1 MNALKRFAD
10 YFFKEPFSALKNKN
24 SLTEKGE
31 WLAWRPI
38 FIFAIIFSLFG
49 LIFLARDAG
58 ISGDE
63 FFHVFHS
70 KDVINY
76 YKTGGA
82 DKAAATPTASNNLPY
97 YSQSPDTFIHLIINA
112 FNIDDYMP
120 YRHLLCNI
128 LGWLGILYAALLARR
143 IGGWRAAV
151 FTCVLL
157 FLSPRFLG
165 HSFNNLKDIP
175 FASACIMS
183 IYYIVKFLD
192 NLPKIKISTA
202 VMLCLSIAFATSI
215 RVGGLLMVAYF
226 GLFAIIYYIYKRK
239 TLKPVFFKTL
249 LWSLGICV
257 AAYILCI
264 FTWPYA
270 LEGPVS
276 NVYDAFTNMSKF
288 QIAIKQVF
296 EGRMQWSDNLP
307 LYYSP
312 KFILMT
318 TPIIV
323 LLGFLLSL
331 IFLHYN
337 RKQWFYYMV
346 VLFTALFPIC
356 WIVFDRSN
364 VYGGWRHL
372 LFTYPSIVVLAALGL
387 NSLLNLIRN
396 RYARY
401 AVGLAYLLLCINPIS
416 HYIRNHPYEYVY
428 FNQFVG
434 STKDAYGKY
443 EMDYYYHSLREAAD
457 WVKQNAKKDSL
468 TTGDKIIVACWHIH
482 PANYYFKDDTAKF
495 QTAFVRWSERGN
507 SDWDYAIVCTTGIEP
522 GTIQN
527 GTYPPKN
534 TVHEI
539 KVDGVPVAIV
549 LKREQ
554 KYDWQGFEAMKA
566 KDVNKAKELYAKAL
580 AVEPTNETAAL
591 GLAEIYLTEAR
602 TDSLR
607 ADRLPKAAKLL
618 DTFIA
623 ANPNHETANYMKAHY
638 YLMNN
643 ETDKALAICE
653 KVIFDNYKYEG
664 AYMLAAQAKLQ
675 TGDLNGAED
684 YLTRLLNT
692 GRLSDNLVKTLL
704 QIFKFQGLDDANAY
718 VKLYSLLEQYYLK
731 IGEKKAA
738 AEYTQAIENVMRQ
751 QYGRQ

>member
-1 MNALKRFAD
+1 MNVLKKFSD
-10 YFFKEPFSALKNKN
+10 YFFKEPFSALKNK
-24 SLTEKGE
+24 SGLLSGSE
-31 WLAWRPI
+31 WPAWRPI

-49 LIFLARDAG
+49 LIFMAKDAG

-70 KDVINY
+70 KDVIDY
-76 YKTGGA
+76 YKTCGEN
-82 DKAAATPTASNNLPY
+82 KAAATPTEKNNLPY

-128 LGWLGILYAALLARR
+128 LGWLGILYASLLARR

-151 FTCVLL
+151 FTCVLM

-202 VMLCLSIAFATSI
+202 VMLCLSIAFASSI

-226 GLFAIIYYIYKRK
+226 GLFAIIYYIYRYKS
-239 TLKPVFFKTL
+239 LKGVFFKTL
-249 LWSLGICV
+249 LWSLGICI
-257 AAYILCI
+257 AAYVLCVL
-264 FTWPYA
+264 TWPYA

-296 EGRMQWSDNLP
+296 EGKMQWSDNLP

-312 KFILMT
+312 KFMLMT
-318 TPIIV
+318 IPIIV
-323 LLGFLLSL
+323 LLGFLLGL

-337 RKQWFYYMV
+337 RKQWFHYMV

-356 WIVFDRSN
+356 WIVLDRSN

-372 LFTYPSIVVLAALGL
+372 LFTYPSIVVFAALGL
-387 NSLLNLIRN
+387 NSLLSLIRN
-396 RYARY
+396 RYAQY
-401 AVGLAYLLLCINPIS
+401 AVGLAYCLLCVNPIS

-428 FNQFVG
+428 FNQLLG
-434 STKDAYGKY
+434 STKNAYGQY

-482 PANYYFKDDTAKF
+482 PANYYFKNDTARF
-495 QTAFVRWSERGN
+495 ETAFVRWAERGN

-539 KVDGVPVAIV
+539 KVDGVPIAIV

-554 KYDWQGFEAMKA
+554 KYDWKGFEALKANDVDKA
-566 KDVNKAKELYAKAL
+566 KDLFNKAL

-591 GLAEIYLTEAR
+591 SLANIYFAESK

-607 ADRLPKAAKLL
+607 AERLEKAAKLL

-623 ANPNHETANYMKAHY
+623 ANPNHETANCMKAQYH
-638 YLMNN
+638 LLKG
-643 ETDKALAICE
+643 EADKAIVICD
-653 KVIFDNYKYEG
+653 KVISDNYKYSW
-664 AYMLAAQAKLQ
+664 AYQLAAQAKLQ
-675 TGDLNGAED
+675 TGDLNGAEN
-684 YLTRLLNT
+684 YLVKLLKT
-692 GRLSDNLVKTLL
+692 GRIDDGLYQMLL
-704 QIFKFQGLDDANAY
+704 QIFKYQGLDEINAN
-718 VKLYSLLEQYYLK
+718 VKLYSLLEEYYLS
-731 IGEKKAA
+731 IGEKKG
-738 AEYTQAIENVMRQ
+738 AEQCTQAIESLMRQ